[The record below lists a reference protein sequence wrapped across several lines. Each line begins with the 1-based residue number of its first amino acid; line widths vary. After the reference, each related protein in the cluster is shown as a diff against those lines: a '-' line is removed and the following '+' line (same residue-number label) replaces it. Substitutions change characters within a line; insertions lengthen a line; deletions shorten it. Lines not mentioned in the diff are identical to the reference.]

1 MSDVATTPGSSTTP
15 SEVRPAKLKRH
26 KKASRSTVIGRVI
39 AVVLFLV
46 LLGLWQLHGGTSSTS
61 NTTFSSPSL
70 LVSRI
75 GHMSSDGQLWPNL
88 RATLWET
95 LGGLAI
101 GMVVGTGL
109 GALMGGFKVAGTIF
123 EPYVI
128 ALNGLPRVALGPF
141 FVVWF
146 GIGLMSKMI
155 LAASLVFVAV
165 LFNVRE
171 GVRSIDNDLMDAMRS
186 MHASRWEIARYV
198 VIPSVSPWGYAA
210 LKVAIGFALTGAVI
224 GEFVGASQGL
234 GWYINNSLNGID
246 MTGAVASLVLLALL
260 ALVMYLIVVA
270 IEYRSLRWRRAGR

>member
-1 MSDVATTPGSSTTP
+1 MSDVATTPGPSSAHAG
-15 SEVRPAKLKRH
+15 VRLAKLMGHR
-26 KKASRSTVIGRVI
+26 KASRSTVLGRAI
-39 AVVLFLV
+39 ALVLFLI
-46 LLGLWQLHGGTSSTS
+46 LLGLWQLHGGNS
-61 NTTFSSPSL
+61 NGGSNTFSSPSL
-70 LVSRI
+70 VVSRI
-75 GHMSSDGQLWPNL
+75 GNMTSDGQLWPNL

-101 GMVVGTGL
+101 GMVIGTGL
-109 GALMGGFKVAGTIF
+109 GVLMGGFKVAGTIF

-141 FVVWF
+141 FVVWL

-165 LFNVRE
+165 LFNIRE

-198 VIPSVSPWGYAA
+198 VIPSISPWGFAA

-234 GWYINNSLNGID
+234 GWYINNSLNAID
-246 MTGAVASLVLLALL
+246 MTGAVAALVLLALL
-260 ALVMYLIVVA
+260 ALIMYMLVVA
-270 IEYRSLRWRRAGR
+270 IEYRTLRWRRAGR